1 MGTGVALTSG
11 LLLDTH
17 TWLWLESGTL
27 TAIPEVIEE
36 IRQATHERK
45 LMLCSFSLTE
55 VAHQIARKRLTLARP
70 LLSWFQNSLRPPGPL
85 LLDISPEIATATV
98 HLPETFHGDPGDRI
112 LAATAIVHGL
122 TICTHDDLL
131 LRFGKQGLFR
141 SLKVNEVKEKHAR

>member
-17 TWLWLESGTL
+17 TWLWLEAGTL
-27 TAIPEVIEE
+27 DAKPEIIQE
-36 IRQATHERK
+36 IRQSASEQK
-45 LMLCSFSLTE
+45 LLLCSFSLTE
-55 VAHQIARKRLTLARP
+55 IAHQVAKKRLGLARP
-70 LLSWFQNSLRPPGPL
+70 LLSWFQASLRPPGPQ
-85 LLDISPEIATATV
+85 LLDITSEIAAATI

-141 SLKVNEVKEKHAR
+141 SLKVNEKKEKHVR